1 MTNVTSATP
10 NAAVVNVKPNL
21 ADLRNRLRSGSAPAA
36 VAKAKSD
43 EIPWGENHPEY
54 KRIGKEEMINCPILG
69 KAVTAKYY
77 GETLLRNYPHTNGV
91 TLKVLIEG
99 YQSTIAELD
108 HENQQLK
115 SEVTRLTEQLATA
128 NKAAVPA
135 KK

>member
-1 MTNVTSATP
+1 MTNVTTT
-10 NAAVVNVKPNL
+10 NAAVINVDRVSL
-21 ADLRNRLRSGSAPAA
+21 SDLRAKLRSGSSATPAA
-36 VAKAKSD
+36 TKAKSD

-91 TLKVLIEG
+91 TLKVLVEG

-108 HENQQLK
+108 QENVELR
-115 SEVTRLTEQLATA
+115 EEITRLTEQLA
-128 NKAAVPA
+128 AASKSATSA